1 MVKSHIKNAWKMP
14 IDHESKTM
22 IVLISLQQKVQNR
35 QLSARQYEN
44 VDKCND
50 IFESENST
58 FLRFLSNYL
67 KFVILAGA

>member
-1 MVKSHIKNAWKMP
+1 MP